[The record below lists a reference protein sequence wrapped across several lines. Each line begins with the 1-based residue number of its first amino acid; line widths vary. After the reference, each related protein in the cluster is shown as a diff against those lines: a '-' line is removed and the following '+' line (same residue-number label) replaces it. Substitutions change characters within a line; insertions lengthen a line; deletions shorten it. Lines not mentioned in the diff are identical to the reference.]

1 MKTKGKNHKA
11 YIFVEQ
17 ATNEEIIRYL
27 DCHIHGD
34 RKYK

>member
-1 MKTKGKNHKA
+1 MKTQGINYKA
-11 YIFVEQ
+11 YIFVKQ
-17 ATNEEIIRYL
+17 ATNEIIRYL